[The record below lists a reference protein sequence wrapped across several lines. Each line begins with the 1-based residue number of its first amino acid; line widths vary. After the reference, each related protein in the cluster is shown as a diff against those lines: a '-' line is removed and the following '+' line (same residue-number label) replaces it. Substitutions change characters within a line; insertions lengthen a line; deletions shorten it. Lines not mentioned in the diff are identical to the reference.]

1 MSTTRAIASNT
12 AIQLTGKV
20 ISTFLGI
27 VALSLMAQYL
37 QPERYGWYTAVIGL
51 MQFIGI
57 MTDFGMTPVTAQ
69 MLSEPHDDTDNLLSN
84 ILSFRL
90 YTAIFFFA
98 LAPLL
103 ALLMNFSRVE
113 VVATAI
119 ASVQFIAIAM
129 NQVLLGFYQ
138 TKLKLIVHSIAE
150 VVSRIALVIGI
161 ALVIFYGEGF
171 LWLMAAIAIA
181 ALIFTGIMLLQ
192 ARQMST
198 LKLRVDFTVWKHIM
212 KKGWPIAAA
221 VMVNT
226 VYLKGDILILTQFV
240 SSTELG
246 FYGAAYRIVDVVS
259 QSAMMVMGILL
270 PLMAYSWSRKQLPQF
285 HKRLQQSFDLMML
298 LAVPL
303 TVGALLVAKPLV
315 IFVTDASYAPSGPLL
330 QILTLAVF
338 GVYLGAVFGHAA
350 VAMNKQKQ
358 VVWVYASNALLTL
371 IGYMIFIPRYGV
383 HGAAWM
389 SVFSELYTGIILMFV
404 IFHWAK
410 KCLSFARAT
419 RIILSTL
426 VMAAI
431 IHSLSGMHVLLQIF
445 IGMAVFGGAAILLQ
459 AIPKQTLISLVKK
472 NHP

>member
-1 MSTTRAIASNT
+1 MSTNRAIASNT
-12 AIQLTGKV
+12 IIQLTGKV
-20 ISTFLGI
+20 ISTFFGI
-27 VALSLMAQYL
+27 VALALMAQYL

-69 MLSEPHDDTDNLLSN
+69 MLSEPHKDTDRLLSN

-90 YTAIFFFA
+90 YTAIFFFT
-98 LAPLL
+98 LAPFF
-103 ALLMNFSRVE
+103 ALLLNFSRVE
-113 VVATAI
+113 VVATAV
-119 ASVQFIAIAM
+119 ASVQFIAISI

-138 TKLKLIVHSIAE
+138 TKLKLIVHSVAE

-161 ALVIFYGEGF
+161 ALVIYKGEGF
-171 LWLMAAIAIA
+171 LWLMAVISLA
-181 ALIFTGIMLLQ
+181 AVIFTSIMIIQ
-192 ARQMST
+192 TMRSNT
-198 LKLRVDFTVWKHIM
+198 LRLRADFVIWKKII

-226 VYLKGDILILTQFV
+226 VYLKGDVLILKQFV
-240 SSTELG
+240 SNAELG

-270 PLMAYSWSRKQLPQF
+270 PLMAFSWSRKNIPEF

-303 TVGALLVAKPLV
+303 TVGALLVARPLV
-315 IFVTDASYAPSGPLL
+315 ILLFGKEYILSGPLL

-350 VAMNKQKQ
+350 VAMNKQKH
-358 VVWVYASNALLTL
+358 VVWVYATNAFFTL
-371 IGYMIFIPRYGV
+371 IGYIVFIPRYGI

-404 IFHWAK
+404 ILHWSK
-410 KCLSFARAT
+410 RRLSLDRAW

-426 VMAAI
+426 FMAVVIHALGELHVLWQIAIGMVVFFFAAI
-431 IHSLSGMHVLLQIF
+431 TLRAL
-445 IGMAVFGGAAILLQ
+445 
-459 AIPKQTLISLVKK
+459 PKQTLLHLVKK
-472 NHP
+472 